1 MDQPVKAFE
10 SDKELMRTLL
20 GNFGY
25 VLVFIFHA
33 EWNKPSA

>member
-1 MDQPVKAFE
+1 MDQEVKEFE
-10 SDKELMRTLL
+10 SDKVLMRTLL

-33 EWNKPSA
+33 EWNKPSS